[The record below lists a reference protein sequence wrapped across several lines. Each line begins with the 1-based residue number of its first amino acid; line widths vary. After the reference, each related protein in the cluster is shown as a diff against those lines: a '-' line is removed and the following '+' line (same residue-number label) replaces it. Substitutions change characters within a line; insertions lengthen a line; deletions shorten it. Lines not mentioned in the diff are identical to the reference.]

1 MANESWNRADCC
13 SQWVEECL
21 AMANAAVSNRARAE
35 LYATAE
41 YYLALSKIERNLAG
55 SNRLHVEPGR
65 VAEGQC
71 EQSRCEQWPQ
81 KKFQKY

>member
-1 MANESWNRADCC
+1 MANECWNRADCC
-13 SQWVEECL
+13 SQWVAECL

-55 SNRLHVEPGR
+55 SNRLDVEPDQ
-65 VAEGQC
+65 VVEGQVAN
-71 EQSRCEQWPQ
+71 QRPR
-81 KKFQKY
+81 KFQKY